1 MYTLSRLDSGTKTTH
16 GRFKGPVPDRTFDL
30 NKNQDLLD
38 CRTASPGQP
47 FSAARD
53 RLREFSPSLSPLQS
67 DGRRGVTVLISVAE
81 LTRPDDRRVQ
91 YETTHQDADRSTLQ
105 QTSIES
111 ASVYFERLAIGLCK

>member
-1 MYTLSRLDSGTKTTH
+1 MFN
-16 GRFKGPVPDRTFDL
+16 FKGPVRDRTSDL
-30 NKNQDLLD
+30 NKNQDLLA

-67 DGRRGVTVLISVAE
+67 DGRWGARVRISVPE
-81 LTRPDDRRVQ
+81 LTRPDDPRVQ
-91 YETTHQDADRSTLQ
+91 YETTHQDTDPRDRPTLQ

-111 ASVYFERLAIGLCK
+111 ASVDFERLAIGLCK